1 MSSMET
7 TENIQQVIE
16 EQIRPALQSH
26 GGDIEFLGVDL
37 EAGVVTVRL
46 VGACGSCPFA
56 QETLRM
62 QVEEVLK
69 HAIPEIRQVVR
80 G

>member
-16 EQIRPALQSH
+16 EQIRPALQGH
-26 GGDIEFLGVDL
+26 GGDIEFLEVDL

>member
-7 TENIQQVIE
+7 TKNIQQVIE
-16 EQIRPALQSH
+16 EQIRPALQGH

>member
-16 EQIRPALQSH
+16 EQIRPALQDH